1 MLVLIFFSLCYFF
14 KDIKKVAILVTVVGH
29 ILLILAVQ
37 RELTKTQNNI
47 VSYLDICGFSDFEEP
62 ENT

>member
-1 MLVLIFFSLCYFF
+1 MLVLIFSSLCYFS
-14 KDIKKVAILVTVVGH
+14 KDIKIIAILVTVVGH

>member
-1 MLVLIFFSLCYFF
+1 MLVLIFSSLCYFS
-14 KDIKKVAILVTVVGH
+14 KDIKVIAILVTVVGH